1 MPFRYRL
8 QKVLNFRIQKKDEQL
23 EVVKKA
29 EQEVIRIQGVIDEN
43 KNTVSVL
50 RQNMYSAPH
59 TMMESY
65 DNYLK
70 HLYKVIEGLEEEKQ
84 DAIKV
89 LNEERELLAELEKG
103 VKVLEKHKEKAKEA
117 YLLEEKK
124 AEMKMLDEVAG
135 VRHFRNTLEKR
146 IDEAEEL
153 GINIDE
159 Y

>member
-8 QKVLNFRIQKKDEQL
+8 QKILNFRIQKKDEQL

-29 EQEVIRIQGVIDEN
+29 EQEVIRIQGVINEH
-43 KNTVSVL
+43 KQTVSVL

-65 DNYLK
+65 DSYLK
-70 HLYKVIEGLEEEKQ
+70 HLYGVIEGLEDEKQ
-84 DAIKV
+84 EAIKV
-89 LNEERELLAELEKG
+89 LNEEREVLAELEKG
-103 VKVLEKHKEKAKEA
+103 VKVLEKHKEKAREA

-124 AEMKMLDEVAG
+124 AEMKLLDEVAG
-135 VRHFRNTLEKR
+135 VRHFRSTLDKKA
-146 IDEAEEL
+146 DEAEDL